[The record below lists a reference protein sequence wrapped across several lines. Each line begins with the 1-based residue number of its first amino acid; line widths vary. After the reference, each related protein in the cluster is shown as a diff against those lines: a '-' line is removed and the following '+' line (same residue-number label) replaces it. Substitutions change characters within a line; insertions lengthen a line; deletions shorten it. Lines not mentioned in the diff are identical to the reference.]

1 MNFNFPLLKSIRIL
15 LFPFSLI
22 YALIITIR
30 NWLFDIG
37 VLRSSAFNLPI
48 ICVGNL
54 AVGGTGKSPMVE
66 WLIRLLKDRYPVAV
80 LSRGYKRKT
89 RGYALANASTTA
101 LDIGDEPMQFHSKF
115 PDVAIAVGEERIVAI
130 PQLLHDRPETRAI
143 ILDDAFQHRTV
154 QAGLNVVLTD
164 YSNLFTRDWWL
175 PSGDLRDARSS
186 YHRAGIIV
194 VTKCPA
200 TLSEDERRGIATEI
214 RPSGHQRVFFSTI
227 CYGKPYHIL
236 QHAETSGRAVQMPA
250 DGHEAQ
256 APTGARAIRMVAGG
270 QWTRMPAGS
279 SETQMP
285 AGVEIDETMEV
296 LLVTGIANPA
306 PLKQWLDEHSRT
318 YYELAYGDHHIFTI
332 DDLQSIK
339 KRFEDIHAEKKIILT
354 TEKDAVR
361 LIKFRQELE
370 GLPFYVLP
378 IAPGFLFDEES
389 RFTELI
395 LTFINQFP
403 AQEGVGKDRLP
414 APKGMGNNQSPVAG
428 KAGGTGETNNT
439 NNEE

>member
-1 MNFNFPLLKSIRIL
+1 MNFNFPLLKPIRIL

-22 YALIITIR
+22 YALIVTIR
-30 NWLFDIG
+30 NWAFDKKI
-37 VLRSSAFNLPI
+37 LTSASFNLPI
-48 ICVGNL
+48 ICIGNL

-115 PDVAIAVGEERIVAI
+115 PDVTIAVGEERIVAI

-143 ILDDAFQHRTV
+143 ILDDAFQHRSV
-154 QAGLNVVLTD
+154 RAGLNVLLTD

-175 PSGDLRDARSS
+175 PSGDLRDAPSS
-186 YHRAGIIV
+186 YQRAEIIV

-200 TLSEDERRGIATEI
+200 ELSEEERRAVVTEI
-214 RPSGHQRVFFSTI
+214 APRAHQQVFFSTI
-227 CYGKPYHIL
+227 RYGHPYHITL
-236 QHAETSGRAVQMPA
+236 GMAAG
-250 DGHEAQ
+250 
-256 APTGARAIRMVAGG
+256 VAG
-270 QWTRMPAGS
+270 RS
-279 SETQMP
+279 SEAIP
-285 AGVEIDETMEV
+285 VEAVIDETVEV

-306 PLKQWLDEHSRT
+306 PLKQWLDQQSRT
-318 YYELAYGDHHIFTI
+318 YYEIAYGDHHIFTI
-332 DDLQSIK
+332 DDLHSIMR
-339 KRFEDIHAEKKIILT
+339 RFETINAEKKIILT

-370 GLPFYVLP
+370 GQPFYVLP
-378 IAPGFLFDEES
+378 IAPGFLFGDEP

-395 LTFINQFP
+395 VTFINQFP
-403 AQEGVGKDRLP
+403 ASAEEPTEIG
-414 APKGMGNNQSPVAG
+414 S
-428 KAGGTGETNNT
+428 TNKK